1 MSNQGRVS
9 VKIDHTMTEDENGAR
24 GVFAR
29 SLGVGRVGG
38 RLLFCADGFKIGHRF

>member
-24 GVFAR
+24 GIKLVCIR
-29 SLGVGRVGG
+29 QEPGCGEGRGEPA
-38 RLLFCADGFKIGHRF
+38 LLRRRV

>member
-38 RLLFCADGFKIGHRF
+38 GCSFAPTGLK